1 MPPLGPL
8 FDRYTR
14 ASSRFDELTGD
25 DGQLRPHWQ
34 YLASALAELERS
46 DLAERQ
52 NEMRRLLFENGISY
66 NIYDKDKVRTRAWP
80 MDLLPL
86 VMTSREWREIEV
98 GVAQR
103 AELMRHIMHD
113 IYGEQMLI
121 RHGLLPAQLVFGHRG
136 FLAPCTSTAL
146 PLDQQLILYGA
157 DLGRDAQGNIW
168 VTGDRTQAPSG
179 IGYALAARTVSSRV
193 LPSIFRESNVH
204 PVLPFLRD
212 VRSRLIQ
219 LAEDELDHIALLT
232 PGPANEAHAE
242 HAYLARQLGLPL
254 VEGSDLQVTGGA
266 CYLVNGDQRKPISV
280 LLRRLDDDYCDPLEL
295 NRHSLLGVPGGLQAV
310 RNRTLSFANP
320 LGSGILENPALMA
333 FLPAICHFL
342 LGEELKL
349 PSQGTWWCGR
359 PSDFDYVQAHWEDM
373 VIRTFQP
380 NRKNPALAV
389 CRLSENAKRG
399 LLDRIRAR
407 PEHYVAQ
414 SINAH
419 ASVPLLAGHEV
430 VSHPAELRTFAVNAK
445 GGFRVM
451 TGGLARVGSS
461 PDSWR
466 FSSQLGG
473 VSKDIWVLASE
484 PQRYAQTLPQFL
496 PRLHSGATNLQPHI
510 FEKLL
515 WLGRYTA
522 RAELLARMLRMSF
535 ERLADAPPQAPDAL
549 THNLLKAITWQ
560 STLYPGFVGPLGAAQ
575 LDDPVPELLRV
586 TYTDLPGGLRHD
598 ITALAGSA
606 DILRDILGQQ
616 IFRTL
621 TQLEMA
627 LQFPGDFS
635 TARAAVDTTLTQ
647 LNSLQGLLWR
657 TLTEDR
663 SRSMIE
669 VGLSLEQALGM
680 VRLVRSFSTESGPA
694 ALANAG
700 SLLFE
705 LTNTPSALTPDVT
718 ASPHASVLRNLLLS
732 DANAQSLRYQLMM
745 LERLLRS
752 LQSPGHTDP
761 LASEI
766 TTRLTQLATWEP
778 EQRVDPDGHLLDDS
792 LVELDRW
799 LRELA
804 QGIEQR
810 YLPRRPMRQTQLVEV
825 A

>member
-1 MPPLGPL
+1 MGSL

-34 YLASALAELERS
+34 YLAGALAELERS
-46 DLAERQ
+46 DLSERQ
-52 NEMRRLLFENGISY
+52 DEMRRLLFENGISY
-66 NIYDKDKVRTRAWP
+66 NIYDKDKLRTRAWP

-86 VMTSREWREIEV
+86 IMTSREWREIEV

-113 IYGEQMLI
+113 LYGQQQLI
-121 RHGLLPAQLVFGHRG
+121 RHGLLPPQLVFGHPG
-136 FLAPCTSTAL
+136 FLTACSSTAL

-157 DLGRDAQGNIW
+157 DLGRDPQGNIW

-179 IGYALAARTVSSRV
+179 VGYALAARTVSSRV

-254 VEGSDLQVTGGA
+254 VEGSDLQITGGV
-266 CYLVNGDQRKPISV
+266 CHLVNGDQRKPISV

-310 RNRTLSFANP
+310 RNRTLTFANP

-333 FLPAICHFL
+333 FLPDICHFL

-359 PSDFDYVQAHWEDM
+359 QSDFDYVQANWENM
-373 VIRTFQP
+373 VIRTFKP
-380 NRKNPALAV
+380 NRKKPALAV

-399 LLDRIRAR
+399 LLERIRAR
-407 PEHYVAQ
+407 PEQYVAQ

-419 ASVPLLAGHEV
+419 SSVPMLSGHDV

-451 TGGLARVGSS
+451 TGGLARVGSQ

-484 PQRYAQTLPQFL
+484 AQRYSQTLPQFL
-496 PRLHSGATNLQPHI
+496 PRLHSGTSSLQPHI

-515 WLGRYTA
+515 WLGRYCA
-522 RAELLARMLRMSF
+522 RAELLAGMLRMAF
-535 ERLADAPPQAPDAL
+535 ERLADAPPQAPDEL
-549 THNLLKAITWQ
+549 THTLLKAITWQ
-560 STLYPGFVGPLGAAQ
+560 STLYPGFVGPLGQSQ
-575 LDDPVPELLRV
+575 LDDPIPELLRV
-586 TYTDLPGGLRHD
+586 TYTDLAGGLRHD

-616 IFRTL
+616 IFRNL

-635 TARAAVDTTLTQ
+635 TARMAVDTTLTQ
-647 LNSLQGLLWR
+647 LSSLQGLVWR
-657 TLTEDR
+657 TMTEDR

-669 VGLSLEQALGM
+669 VGMSLEQALGM
-680 VRLVRSFSTESGPA
+680 VRLVRSFTSEGGPR
-694 ALANAG
+694 ALDNAG
-700 SLLFE
+700 GLLFE
-705 LTNTPSALTPDVT
+705 LTNTPGAL
-718 ASPHASVLRNLLLS
+718 SPNVAEPAQANVLRNLLLS

-752 LQSPGHTDP
+752 LQSPGHSDP
-761 LASEI
+761 LASEV
-766 TTRLTQLATWEP
+766 TTRLTQLATWVP
-778 EQRVDPDGHLLDDS
+778 EQRIDPDGNVLEERLK
-792 LVELDRW
+792 ELDSW
-799 LRELA
+799 LRSLSA
-804 QGIEQR
+804 GVEQR